1 MKTFLRF
8 RHRIGIAM
16 VLLFLFSTTFYGYA
30 LPLPSGGNT
39 AATEDE
45 APPQAP
51 EADFPVISGA
61 TPADNGEPYYSE
73 VLEQW
78 KQKGM
83 AAEQDPITIQGE
95 AFSGKSENA
104 KVNAGS
110 YENKNNVL
118 VWSAASDEWIEY
130 EIDVEQEGLYAIDIS
145 YHPFVGE
152 KYRKPI
158 TLNLMFDQKSQ
169 YLESRSVQLYRKW
182 QDVMPPKKDQYG
194 DEIRPPSQDVSGW
207 MTAQL
212 RDSGGTYGEPLLWHL
227 TAGKHVLRLSGS
239 DPLAIES
246 IRLHAPETI
255 EDYKTVA
262 SKRTE
267 AASVSGDPIA
277 IEAER
282 ADWKNDSSISLTY
295 DNDVASSP
303 YERGKLIYNAINGER
318 WSTGNQEL
326 TWTVD
331 VPKSGLYKIAMRFN
345 QSYSSNRSTFR
356 SIEVNGKV
364 PFSEMGAYRFPYTTG
379 WRGMTLQNENGEPY
393 EFELKK
399 GANTL
404 TMRVTQ
410 APLKP
415 VMVELDNIIAGLKD
429 RALDITALTGGA
441 VDPNRTWNIERDLP
455 DFVTQFR
462 NLYDRLQKVEERLV
476 TVNGRSDAVTQ
487 GMATVEKDMQE
498 LLDNINHIA
507 YEADK
512 LTSMQG
518 KLADYLQQLS
528 SQPLQLDRLYIVPSN
543 EDVPKMEASFFQ
555 EFKGGLFDFFHTF
568 KPKSKLGNGDKGEL
582 NVWVQRGRDYINLI
596 QQLADEMF
604 TPESGIK
611 VKVNLLPSSDQ
622 LVLMNAAGIAPDV
635 ALGLSQDLPFEYAV
649 RGGLYDLKQF
659 SDFNQMYERF
669 APGTWIPFYYD
680 GGYYG
685 VPETQ
690 TFEMLYYRKDILNRL
705 GLEVPDTWEDV
716 YEMLPTLQQN
726 NLNLPPVS
734 NAAFIYQNGAEFF
747 EQDGMKTALT
757 TPKGFQGFKEWTDLY
772 NVHAADQQLA
782 SFFQSFRSGTV
793 PIGIADITA
802 YIQLM
807 VAAPELNGLWGIAP
821 IPGKK
826 QADGTVAR
834 WMSGGVQ
841 SGVIFK
847 DTKMAEE
854 GWEFLKWWTSAE
866 AQERFGNDIEMLN
879 GQAFRWNTS
888 NIDAF
893 MTLPWKPED
902 AASVLEQ
909 WRWFKEVPNVPGSYY
924 LARELQNAWNRTVL
938 DGINPRSS
946 LETAVKD
953 IEREMT
959 RKLQEFN
966 FIDANGKVVK
976 SLNLPVVT
984 EPWKGVEPYVKS
996 GNETDQQP

>member
-1 MKTFLRF
+1 MREFLRF
-8 RHRIGIAM
+8 RHRIGIAIVL
-16 VLLFLFSTTFYGYA
+16 VLLSGTAFNGYA
-30 LPLPSGGNT
+30 SQLPAGVNDSV
-39 AATEDE
+39 TEDE

-51 EADFPVISGA
+51 ESGLQDVGGQ
-61 TPADNGEPYYSE
+61 TDSDRGEPYYSE

-78 KQKGM
+78 KQQGIPE
-83 AAEQDPITIQGE
+83 ASGQITVRGT
-95 AFSGKSENA
+95 AYAGKSDNA
-104 KVNAGS
+104 RIEAGS
-110 YENKNNVL
+110 FENKDDVL
-118 VWSAASDEWIEY
+118 VWAAESDEWIEY
-130 EIDVEQEGLYAIDIS
+130 EIDVEREGLYAIDIS

-158 TLNLMFDQKSQ
+158 TLNVLFDQSRP
-169 YLESRSVQLYRKW
+169 YLESRSIQLYRKW
-182 QDVMPPKKDQYG
+182 QDAMPPEKDEYG
-194 DEIRPPSQDVSGW
+194 DEIRPASQDVSDW
-207 MTAQL
+207 MTARL
-212 RDSGGTYGEPLLWHL
+212 RDSGGAYERPLLWHL

-246 IRLHAPETI
+246 IMLQAPDPI
-255 EDYKTVA
+255 DDYKTVA
-262 SKRTE
+262 SKRTGE
-267 AASVSGDPIA
+267 AAAVSGDAIE

-282 ADWKNDSSISLTY
+282 AAWKNDSSVSLSY
-295 DNDVASSP
+295 DNDVASTP

-318 WSTGNQEL
+318 WATGNQEI
-326 TWTVD
+326 TWTFD
-331 VPKSGLYKIAMRFN
+331 VPEDGLYKIAMRFQ

-356 SIEVNGKV
+356 SISVNGKA
-364 PFSEMGAYRFPYTTG
+364 PFSEMEAYRFPYASG
-379 WRGMTLQNENGEPY
+379 WQGTTLQDGNGEPY

-399 GANTL
+399 GTNTL

-415 VMVELDNIIAGLKD
+415 IMVDLDHIISGLKD

-455 DFVTQFR
+455 DFVAQFQD
-462 NLYDRLQKVEERLV
+462 LYDRLRDVEKRLIS
-476 TVNGRSDAVTQ
+476 VNGRSDALTQ
-487 GMATVEKDMQE
+487 GMVTVEKDMQE
-498 LLDNINHIA
+498 LLGNINHIA

-512 LTSMQG
+512 LTGMQG
-518 KLADYLQQLS
+518 KLADYLQQLGT
-528 SQPLQLDRLYIVPSN
+528 QPLQLDRLYIVPAS
-543 EDVPKMEASFFQ
+543 EDVPKLEASFFQ
-555 EFKGGLFDFFHTF
+555 KVKGGLFDFLHTF
-568 KPKSKLGNGDKGEL
+568 KPKTKLGNGEKGEL
-582 NVWVQRGRDYINLI
+582 NVWVQRGRDYVNLI

-604 TPESGIK
+604 TPETGIK

-649 RGGLYDLKQF
+649 RGGLYDLTQF
-659 SDFNQMYERF
+659 PDFDQIYERF

-685 VPETQ
+685 IAETQ
-690 TFEMLYYRKDILNRL
+690 TFEMLYYRKDVLSRL
-705 GLEVPDTWEDV
+705 GFDVPDTWDDV

-726 NLNLPPVS
+726 NLNFPPVS

-757 TPKGFQGFKEWTDLY
+757 TPKGFEGFKEWTDLY

-782 SFFQSFRSGTV
+782 SFFQSFRSGAV

-821 IPGKK
+821 IPGKL
-826 QADGTVAR
+826 QQGGTVAR

-841 SGVIFK
+841 SGVMFK
-847 DTKMAEE
+847 STKMAEE
-854 GWEFLKWWTSAE
+854 GWKFLKWWTSAE

-888 NIDAF
+888 NIEAF

-902 AASVLEQ
+902 AASILEQ
-909 WRWFKEVPNVPGSYY
+909 WRWFKEIPNVPGSYY

-953 IEREMT
+953 IEREMS
-959 RKLQEFN
+959 RKLQEFK
-966 FIDANGKVVK
+966 FIDANGKPVK
-976 SLNLPVVT
+976 SLDLPVVK
-984 EPWKGVEPYVKS
+984 EPWKGVEPYVES
-996 GNETDQQP
+996 GIEAD